1 MTADGSR
8 SSLILE
14 RENGCRGGC
23 DFVISTL
30 RPDHN
35 KVSNRILF
43 VLTLVTVLAL
53 PFDVAAGLFGMNVG
67 GIPLRDDAHGFLI
80 VIAAVTGFTGVI
92 LLFALRR
99 RRR

>member
-8 SSLILE
+8 SKPILE
-14 RENGCRGGC
+14 QENGCRGGC
-23 DFVISTL
+23 DFLISTL
-30 RPDHN
+30 APDRN

-80 VIAAVTGFTGVI
+80 VIA
-92 LLFALRR
+92 R
-99 RRR
+99 